1 VFKCGMVMAPK
12 CPNNVQVRIPEVPM
26 VQEPHLALGPFRLE
40 PMPGRLWRSPED
52 IALRPRAL
60 AVLWYAGGV

>member
-1 VFKCGMVMAPK
+1 
-12 CPNNVQVRIPEVPM
+12 M